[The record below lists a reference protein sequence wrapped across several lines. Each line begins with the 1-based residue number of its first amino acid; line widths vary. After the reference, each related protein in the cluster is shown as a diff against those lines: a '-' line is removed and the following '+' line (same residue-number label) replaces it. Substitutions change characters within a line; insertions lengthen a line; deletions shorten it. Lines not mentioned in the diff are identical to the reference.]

1 MEKNCIFSWGL
12 ERWGKRESTYALSSC
27 TEGVKIY
34 LFLRILIAVQGFCL
48 YNHSSSP
55 PSAPAFHCCF
65 SYKLLSSRCTN
76 NIFCMH
82 LLFTQLNAF
91 ILAPPPN
98 HPCSLSAAL
107 SQLPR
112 LENMAATVQ
121 RWLCFLTALQTRSR
135 RGHLFLFL
143 VKAVM
148 VKLAFMPTRFVN
160 SGVKW
165 YSKQSHLMP
174 NIFYSQS

>member
-34 LFLRILIAVQGFCL
+34 LFFRILIAVQGFCL
-48 YNHSSSP
+48 HNHSSSP

-65 SYKLLSSRCTN
+65 CYKLLSSRCTN

-91 ILAPPPN
+91 ILAPQSYLF
-98 HPCSLSAAL
+98 SLSR
-107 SQLPR
+107 SFS
-112 LENMAATVQ
+112 AATF
-121 RWLCFLTALQTRSR
+121 REHGSESPALVMLPDSISNKISTRPS
-135 RGHLFLFL
+135 
-143 VKAVM
+143 V
-148 VKLAFMPTRFVN
+148 FV
-160 SGVKW
+160 SG
-165 YSKQSHLMP
+165 
-174 NIFYSQS
+174 